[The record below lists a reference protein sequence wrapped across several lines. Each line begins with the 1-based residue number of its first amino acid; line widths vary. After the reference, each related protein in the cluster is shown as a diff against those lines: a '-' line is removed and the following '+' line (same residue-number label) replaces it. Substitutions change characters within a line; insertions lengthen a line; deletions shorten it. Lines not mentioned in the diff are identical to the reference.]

1 MSQTEHELF
10 ETETMAELCARQGR
24 LSEAVA
30 IYRRLVDAQLPD
42 QQRPPRGPE
51 RERRSRWADRLQAL
65 EKAWGYA
72 AGEELE
78 PELIPLPNPPGVA
91 VSASDDSV
99 TVAWALAPAT
109 PEPTL
114 ELLLIQKTP
123 SGVETSKRAIRLD
136 EPAGRI
142 AFAVPAL
149 HSALAAVGRKQGDR
163 FVPLARSRR
172 D

>member
-1 MSQTEHELF
+1 MDMHHSENELF

-30 IYRRLVDAQLPD
+30 IYRRLVDDGGAAFTHAA
-42 QQRPPRGPE
+42 PE
-51 RERRSRWADRLQAL
+51 RRNRWAGRLAAL

-78 PELIPLPNPPGVA
+78 PEAIPLPSAPGVA
-91 VSASDDSV
+91 VAANDDSV
-99 TVAWALAPAT
+99 TVAWSLADAI
-109 PEPTL
+109 PEPTM

-123 SGVETSKRAIRLD
+123 SGVETSKRTLRLIT
-136 EPAGRI
+136 PTGRL

-149 HSALAAVGRKQGDR
+149 HSALAAVGRRQGDR
-163 FVPLARSRR
+163 FVPLARSTRNS
-172 D
+172 